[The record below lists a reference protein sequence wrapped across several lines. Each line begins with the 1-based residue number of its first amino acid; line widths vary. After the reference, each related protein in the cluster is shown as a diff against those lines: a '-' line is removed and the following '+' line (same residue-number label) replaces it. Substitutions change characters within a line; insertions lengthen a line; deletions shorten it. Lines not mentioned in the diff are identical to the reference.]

1 MDKDFPEQLQN
12 RLQELRTARGWTQQ
26 ELATRVDVSRQTI
39 IAIEKGQYNPT
50 TVLALKLAR
59 VLERPFSDV
68 FWLTDEPG

>member
-12 RLQELRTARGWTQQ
+12 RLRELRTARGWTQQ

-50 TVLALKLAR
+50 AVLALKLVG